1 MMTLELENKVRSK
14 NCKLKVVLTLFL
26 SSCCRQLETVQRDLL
41 GAQLDNEKLSL
52 RLQAESDHCAEL
64 EEQLRT
70 AYTERVEMA
79 KTCLEKDDQVCSV
92 RREFQQSEE
101 KNALLQEKNENLLQE
116 IMEAKEK
123 L

>member
-1 MMTLELENKVRSK
+1 
-14 NCKLKVVLTLFL
+14 
-26 SSCCRQLETVQRDLL
+26 
-41 GAQLDNEKLSL
+41 
-52 RLQAESDHCAEL
+52 
-64 EEQLRT
+64 
-70 AYTERVEMA
+70 MA

-92 RREFQQSEE
+92 RRQIQQAEE

>member
-1 MMTLELENKVRSK
+1 
-14 NCKLKVVLTLFL
+14 
-26 SSCCRQLETVQRDLL
+26 
-41 GAQLDNEKLSL
+41 
-52 RLQAESDHCAEL
+52 
-64 EEQLRT
+64 
-70 AYTERVEMA
+70 MA

-92 RREFQQSEE
+92 RRQFQQAEE